1 MGIGSLARDDDVGR
15 NPPLMATLM
24 ATYTPTQLLEDFSLE
39 MTGKDVP
46 GLLEAAPS
54 IPQGTRINVTFLG
67 NEDFPARLVA
77 IKAVA
82 DGGFVP
88 VAHIAARRLSSQAQ
102 LEEFLTA
109 LHAQH
114 TSTHVFS
121 VGGDP
126 STPEGPYADALDLI
140 TTGLLQ
146 HYGAKEVSI
155 AGYPEGHPDISD
167 EELWAALTAKRAKL
181 AAHGT
186 TSAIITQFG
195 FDDNPVVAWIEKV
208 RAAGIDD
215 EIRVGVPGPAGIK
228 RLLSFAAR
236 FGVASSAGI
245 AKKYGL
251 SLANLMGT
259 AGPDTFI
266 TSLATKLDPAKH
278 GVVKLHFYT
287 FGGLTATLGWIRDFK
302 EKQ

>member
-1 MGIGSLARDDDVGR
+1 
-15 NPPLMATLM
+15 MAN
-24 ATYTPTQLLEDFSLE
+24 YTPAQLLEDFSLE

-46 GLLEAAPS
+46 GLLEAAPLL
-54 IPQGTRINVTFLG
+54 PAGTRVNVTFLG
-67 NEDFPARLVA
+67 NEDLSMRLVA
-77 IKAVA
+77 SKAVL

-88 VAHIAARRLSSQAQ
+88 VPHISARRLQSQEQ
-102 LEEFLTA
+102 LEEFLNA
-109 LHAQH
+109 LQAQG
-114 TSTHVFS
+114 TSGHVFS

-126 STPEGPYADALDLI
+126 SSPEGPYEDSHEVI
-140 TTGLLQ
+140 KTGLLQ
-146 HYGAKEVSI
+146 KYGATNISY

-167 EELWAALTAKRAKL
+167 DKLWTALTDKHATL
-181 AAHGT
+181 TEQGT
-186 TSAIITQFG
+186 TGTIITQFG
-195 FDDNPVVAWIEKV
+195 FDEDPVVDWIEKV
-208 RAAGIDD
+208 RAAGIND

-251 SLANLMGT
+251 SLTNLMGT
-259 AGPDTFI
+259 AGPDKFLGR
-266 TSLATKLDPAKH
+266 LAKKLDPAKH

-287 FGGLTATLGWIRDFK
+287 FGGLTATSEWIRDFK